1 MSARYSA
8 CGAAM
13 LLLAL
18 MSMLLP
24 GAGAVGEA
32 NVAITTP
39 AGEFTPQTPVTVEVG
54 VSKTVADIVEDL
66 KMDQFTAAREHY
78 EGSVTLKS
86 LAQGTGLSG
95 PTFTQAREFY
105 NNNADFNHRY
115 LMEEAFV
122 ATGGNAEVAEMV
134 EKTVMDAVPVQAILS
149 YAYAGRNGD
158 RASWDKACA
167 LYIGQPDLMSA
178 PYARAQK
185 RAANYGT
192 LSGEVALANVAA
204 VEACASGPSEANYM
218 VLQKVIKIIYAQASI
233 RYAHLLDIDF
243 REGLSTVDH
252 RAEGQAFYRIIAPMV
267 DAASPSCHAVMNEL
281 YSFDQEPDTNK
292 KYYCE
297 ALACI
302 PDALDLTSSDLGT
315 LENTEGWCDG
325 VEPVGAGP
333 SSASAGIKTAVFS
346 VTALVLSGLAMVV
359 LL

>member
-315 LENTEGWCDG
+315 LENTEVW
-325 VEPVGAGP
+325 
-333 SSASAGIKTAVFS
+333 
-346 VTALVLSGLAMVV
+346 ALILCHP
-359 LL
+359 

>member
-66 KMDQFTAAREHY
+66 KIDQFTAAREHY

-95 PTFTQAREFY
+95 PTFTQAQEFY

-167 LYIGQPDLMSA
+167 LYIGQPDLTSA
-178 PYARAQK
+178 PYERAQK
-185 RAANYGT
+185 RAANFGT

-204 VEACASGPSEANYM
+204 VEACAS
-218 VLQKVIKIIYAQASI
+218 
-233 RYAHLLDIDF
+233 
-243 REGLSTVDH
+243 
-252 RAEGQAFYRIIAPMV
+252 GQAFYRIIAPMV

-333 SSASAGIKTAVFS
+333 SSASAGVEAAVFS
-346 VTALVLSGLAMVV
+346 VAALLLSGLAMLVM
-359 LL
+359 L